1 MKKLCTAAMLMALT
15 ATCMSIANAHA
26 HAQTL
31 ATTTPQK
38 PAQTLLAAA
47 PATNIAPSA
56 AQNASNAP
64 SVSQDAQV
72 TTFTDF
78 TADVTPAMRQD
89 DADLWQRVRRGFAMD
104 PLASPLVQDQE
115 QWYAARQDYI
125 RRFVERGSKYMY
137 HIVEEL
143 ERRKMPTEIV
153 LLPIIE
159 SAFNP
164 QANSRAKASGMW
176 QFIPSTGKFFG
187 LKQDW
192 LSDHR
197 RDVLRSTDAALDYLQ
212 KLHGMFNSWELA
224 FAAYN
229 CGEGCVGRAI
239 AANQR
244 KGLPTDFLSLNLPAE
259 TRSYVPKLIAV
270 KNIVLSPATY
280 GIELNSVLNQPYFI
294 KVAAPDKID
303 VKLAASL
310 AEMPENDFAALN
322 PAFNKPV
329 AANMDYFLVPTAQAE
344 VFKTNLDLYRSL
356 NGPMVSWQT
365 VTANR
370 GQSVDSIAKRYGM
383 TGSYLRATN
392 GPFKERKGKLTQ
404 PATFMVPMS
413 KEAKIIDAT
422 LDKKVGLRA
431 SAGVATVA
439 SVNATSSQLASAP
452 AATATAVTTVAT
464 AVTATSITPAA
475 APIAAPAEAAQSAPT
490 ATLPASGP
498 ATYQVQPGDTLF
510 AISKRFGASVD
521 AIKQLN
527 SLHDNQLQP
536 GQNLILLALPDDSAQ
551 AIKADT
557 NLKLAVNAKAARPAA
572 TRASRA
578 SSTHSY
584 TVKTGDTLFAIAQ
597 KFSVSIDNLLRWNK
611 LSAKAVIKPGV
622 RLRVS

>member
-1 MKKLCTAAMLMALT
+1 
-15 ATCMSIANAHA
+15 
-26 HAQTL
+26 
-31 ATTTPQK
+31 
-38 PAQTLLAAA
+38 
-47 PATNIAPSA
+47 
-56 AQNASNAP
+56 
-64 SVSQDAQV
+64 
-72 TTFTDF
+72 
-78 TADVTPAMRQD
+78 
-89 DADLWQRVRRGFAMD
+89 
-104 PLASPLVQDQE
+104 
-115 QWYAARQDYI
+115 
-125 RRFVERGSKYMY
+125 MY

-310 AEMPENDFAALN
+310 AEMPESDFAALN

-422 LDKKVGLRA
+422 LDKKEGLRA

-439 SVNATSSQLASAP
+439 SVNATPPALASVPATAAV
-452 AATATAVTTVAT
+452 AATAATTT
-464 AVTATSITPAA
+464 AVTAAKAITPATV
-475 APIAAPAEAAQSAPT
+475 PIVAPAEVVQPAPT
-490 ATLPASGP
+490 ASASGP
-498 ATYQVQPGDTLF
+498 ATYQIQPGDTLF

-527 SLHDNQLQP
+527 SLHDNQLQV

-551 AIKADT
+551 AIKAYT
-557 NLKLAVNAKAARPAA
+557 NLKLAANAKTARPAT
-572 TRASRA
+572 TRVSRA
-578 SSTHSY
+578 PATQSY
-584 TVKTGDTLFAIAQ
+584 TVRTGDTLFAIAQ
-597 KFSVSIDNLLRWNK
+597 KFNVSIDNLLRWNR
-611 LSAKAVIKPGV
+611 LSVKAVIKPGV
-622 RLRVS
+622 RLRVY